1 MKRKSKREMVL
12 DIYDREAMGEVTAR
26 EIAIINQALIEEYG
40 EGGAMDPGE
49 IARVLV
55 DEDIPIRYGQIF
67 RMTTLAEKYENLFK
81 HLPQL
86 ISLERAEASI
96 FELDCLYRKF
106 QRLSDR
112 TGMRYARQAALRGK
126 QAAEQASIDQTQ
138 NDCYRAEQAEIA
150 HWLAIWLQT
159 PDLFEHWLRIR
170 QGTVDYRAKF
180 TKSLGRE
187 RLE

>member
-1 MKRKSKREMVL
+1 MKRKNKREMVL

-67 RMTTLAEKYENLFK
+67 RMATQAEKYENLVK

-86 ISLERAEASI
+86 TSLERATASI
-96 FELDCLYRKF
+96 FELDQLNRKF
-106 QRLSDR
+106 QRLNDR
-112 TGMRYARQAALRGK
+112 TGARYIRQAALRGK
-126 QAAEQASIDQTQ
+126 QAAERGAIDQTQ
-138 NDCYRAEQAEIA
+138 TDRFRAEQAEIA
-150 HWLAIWLQT
+150 QWLAVWLQT
-159 PDLFEHWLRIR
+159 PDLFEQWLHLR
-170 QGTVDYRAKF
+170 QKTVDYRTKF
-180 TKSLGRE
+180 TKTN
-187 RLE
+187 

>member
-40 EGGAMDPGE
+40 AGGALDPGE

-67 RMTTLAEKYENLFK
+67 RMTTQAEKYENLVK

-86 ISLERAEASI
+86 TDLERAAASI
-96 FELDCLYRKF
+96 LELDGLYRKF
-106 QRLSDR
+106 RRLDDR
-112 TGMRYARQAALRGK
+112 TGARYVRQAALRGK
-126 QAAEQASIDQTQ
+126 QAAEKVAVDRQQPDRI
-138 NDCYRAEQAEIA
+138 RAEQTEIA
-150 HWLAIWLQT
+150 QWLTIWLQT
-159 PDLFEHWLRIR
+159 PDLFEQWLCIR
-170 QGTVDYRAKF
+170 QRTAAYRATFEKN
-180 TKSLGRE
+180 S
-187 RLE
+187 